1 MAITMMSKPSLGAN
15 SRVAFRAQKQRGQR
29 RLPVALA
36 FPNLLGGKS
45 SNGTGAVEM
54 IKDEIMKD
62 IKYRESTGAGSDKA
76 ETTYSATAWSV
87 HNRLVD
93 SFNQTHAHW
102 KKKDPKFVYY
112 LSAEF
117 LMGRTMT
124 NAIYN
129 LGLEGEYADAV
140 RALGTDLETVT
151 STEIDAALGNG
162 GLGRLAS
169 CFLDSMA
176 SLDLPGWGYGIRYR
190 YGMFKQG
197 ISADGKQIESPDKWI
212 PGTGNPWEIR
222 RPETRFPVG
231 FYGSV
236 GADGTWTPEENVHA
250 VACDVPI
257 PGYRTTTTSNL
268 RLWDCEPMEEFD
280 LEAFNAGEYE
290 KAVLNKRKA
299 DEIVAVLYPNDATAE
314 GKELRL
320 KQQYFFV
327 AASLQDTLARF
338 LETQSDF
345 EKLPEKACFQMN
357 DTHPTIAVPELMRL
371 LIDVHGL
378 EFNKAWEITKKSL
391 AYTNH
396 TVMPEAL
403 EKWPVAV
410 LQKLLPRHMQLI
422 EQINDTWLA
431 SIKGHVE
438 KKVAAAAA
446 AAKPTDPAEVSTED
460 SAEEAEEEAV
470 DPVAEALEAYSI
482 IQSNPW
488 NKSEKLI
495 NMAYLAVVG
504 SFAVNGVAAIHSE
517 IIKEDIFPQ
526 FVEIFPEKF
535 QNKTNGVTLRR
546 WLAYCNPELAA
557 LITEALGTE
566 DWIRDATLLAK
577 LKPMADDAAFRKKWM
592 AVKLKRKEKLAA
604 HIKASTGYD
613 VPVASMFDV
622 QVKRIHEYKRQL
634 MNAVSLI
641 HRYQTIKAASPEERA
656 KMVPRVTI
664 LGGKAAS
671 AYYMAKKIVALIN
684 AISKTVNN
692 DPEVGD
698 LLKVIFLPN
707 YNVTEAEVIIPA
719 AELSQ
724 HISTAGT
731 EASGTSNM
739 KFALNGSTIIG
750 TMDGANIEIAENTGE
765 ENLFIFGVDAADVP
779 RLREERTSMNRD
791 DYDPR
796 WNAAWDAVR
805 EGVFGD
811 KEYFQNLVE
820 SVNDVH
826 LGKGEFADNND
837 WFLCAND
844 FASYMR
850 AQDEADALYADQ
862 DAWTKRWVLI
872 STDVRSLIVRP
883 ATLSLALRSSLV
895 RQVDHLHGEQR
906 VLLERP
912 HNHAVRER
920 DLERQTVEAVR
931 EQTLRFFCVP
941 HAYLLFVIVIIMM
954 LLAHVL
960 PYTTLG
966 RPSPGPPGPLT
977 PGRHRPASRPASSCR
992 PAIPRRPAFRPFRP
1006 VWKTPL
1012 SPRRSIS
1019 RGSAR

>member
-1 MAITMMSKPSLGAN
+1 MAG
-15 SRVAFRAQKQRGQR
+15 
-29 RLPVALA
+29 
-36 FPNLLGGKS
+36 
-45 SNGTGAVEM
+45 
-54 IKDEIMKD
+54 
-62 IKYRESTGAGSDKA
+62 GSDKS
-76 ETTYSATAWSV
+76 ESTYAATAWSV

-93 SFNQTHAHW
+93 SFNHTHEYW
-102 KKKDPKFVYY
+102 QKKDPKFVYY

-151 STEIDAALGNG
+151 SAEVDAALGNG

-197 ISADGKQIESPDKWI
+197 IAADGKQMELPDKWI
-212 PGTGNPWEIR
+212 PETGNPWEIR
-222 RPETRFPVG
+222 RSAIRFPVG

-236 GADGTWTPEENVHA
+236 TNGTWTPAETVEA

-280 LEAFNAGEYE
+280 LEAFNAGEYD

-299 DEIVAVLYPNDATAE
+299 DEIVAILYPNDATEE

-338 LETQSDF
+338 LETHSDL

-410 LQKLLPRHMQLI
+410 LEKLLPRHMQLI
-422 EQINDTWLA
+422 EQINATWLA
-431 SIKGHVE
+431 SIQGHVE
-438 KKVAAAAA
+438 KKVAVAAPA
-446 AAKPTDPAEVSTED
+446 DPADVPTED
-460 SAEEAEEEAV
+460 SAEDDV
-470 DPVAEALEAYSI
+470 DSVAEALKEYSI
-482 IQSNPW
+482 FQENPW
-488 NKSEKLI
+488 NKGEMLV

-546 WLAYCNPELAA
+546 WLAYCNPELAS
-557 LITEALGTE
+557 LITEALGTDE
-566 DWIRDATLLAK
+566 WIRDATLLAK
-577 LKPMADDAAFRKKWM
+577 LKPMAEDAAFRKKWM

-613 VPVASMFDV
+613 VPVKSMFDV

-634 MNAVSLI
+634 MNAISLV
-641 HRYQTIKAASPEERA
+641 HRYQNIKAASPEERA
-656 KMVPRVTI
+656 KMIPRVAI
-664 LGGKAAS
+664 MGGKAAS

-684 AISKTVNN
+684 AVSNTVNN

-750 TMDGANIEIAENTGE
+750 TMDGANIEIAENTGI
-765 ENLFIFGVDAADVP
+765 ENLFTFGVDAADIS
-779 RLREERTSMNRD
+779 RLREERKD
-791 DYDPR
+791 FKDYDPR
-796 WNAAWDAVR
+796 WNAAFDAIR
-805 EGVFGD
+805 
-811 KEYFQNLVE
+811 
-820 SVNDVH
+820 
-826 LGKGEFADNND
+826 KGEFGDAEYFEDLVDSVNVMNERNND
-837 WFLCAND
+837 WFLVAND
-844 FASYMR
+844 FATYMD

-862 DAWTKRWVLI
+862 EEWTKRSIIYTASNGFFSSDRTI
-872 STDVRSLIVRP
+872 SQYANEIWNVK
-883 ATLSLALRSSLV
+883 
-895 RQVDHLHGEQR
+895 
-906 VLLERP
+906 
-912 HNHAVRER
+912 
-920 DLERQTVEAVR
+920 
-931 EQTLRFFCVP
+931 
-941 HAYLLFVIVIIMM
+941 
-954 LLAHVL
+954 
-960 PYTTLG
+960 
-966 RPSPGPPGPLT
+966 
-977 PGRHRPASRPASSCR
+977 
-992 PAIPRRPAFRPFRP
+992 P
-1006 VWKTPL
+1006 VKPN
-1012 SPRRSIS
+1012 
-1019 RGSAR
+1019 

>member
-1 MAITMMSKPSLGAN
+1 MAG
-15 SRVAFRAQKQRGQR
+15 
-29 RLPVALA
+29 
-36 FPNLLGGKS
+36 
-45 SNGTGAVEM
+45 
-54 IKDEIMKD
+54 
-62 IKYRESTGAGSDKA
+62 GSDKS
-76 ETTYSATAWSV
+76 ESTYAATAWSV

-93 SFNQTHAHW
+93 SFNHTHEYW
-102 KKKDPKFVYY
+102 QKKDPKFVYY

-151 STEIDAALGNG
+151 SAEVDAALGNG

-197 ISADGKQIESPDKWI
+197 IAADGKQMELPDKWI
-212 PGTGNPWEIR
+212 PETGNPWEIR
-222 RPETRFPVG
+222 RSAIRFPVG

-236 GADGTWTPEENVHA
+236 TNGTWTPAETVEA

-280 LEAFNAGEYE
+280 LEAFNAGEYD

-299 DEIVAVLYPNDATAE
+299 DEIVAILYPNDATEE

-338 LETQSDF
+338 SETHSDL

-410 LQKLLPRHMQLI
+410 LEKLLPRHMQLI
-422 EQINDTWLA
+422 EQINATWLA
-431 SIKGHVE
+431 SIQGHVE
-438 KKVAAAAA
+438 KKVAVAAPA
-446 AAKPTDPAEVSTED
+446 DPADVPTED
-460 SAEEAEEEAV
+460 SAEDDV
-470 DPVAEALEAYSI
+470 DSVAEALKEYSI
-482 IQSNPW
+482 VQENPW
-488 NKSEKLI
+488 NKGEMLV

-546 WLAYCNPELAA
+546 WLAYCNPELAS
-557 LITEALGTE
+557 LITEALGTDE
-566 DWIRDATLLAK
+566 WIRDATLLAK
-577 LKPMADDAAFRKKWM
+577 LKPMAEDAAFRKKWM

-613 VPVASMFDV
+613 VPVKSMFDV

-634 MNAVSLI
+634 MNAISLV
-641 HRYQTIKAASPEERA
+641 HRYQNIKAASPEERA
-656 KMVPRVTI
+656 KMIPRVAI
-664 LGGKAAS
+664 MGGKAAS

-684 AISKTVNN
+684 AVSNTVNN

-750 TMDGANIEIAENTGE
+750 TMDGANIEIAENTGI
-765 ENLFIFGVDAADVP
+765 ENLFTFGVDAADIS
-779 RLREERTSMNRD
+779 RLREERKD
-791 DYDPR
+791 FKDYDPR
-796 WNAAWDAVR
+796 WNAAFDAIR
-805 EGVFGD
+805 
-811 KEYFQNLVE
+811 
-820 SVNDVH
+820 
-826 LGKGEFADNND
+826 KGEFGDAEYFEDLVDSVNVMNERNND
-837 WFLCAND
+837 WFLVAND
-844 FASYMR
+844 FATYMD

-862 DAWTKRWVLI
+862 EEWTKRSIIYTASNGFFSSDRTI
-872 STDVRSLIVRP
+872 SQYANEIWNVK
-883 ATLSLALRSSLV
+883 
-895 RQVDHLHGEQR
+895 
-906 VLLERP
+906 
-912 HNHAVRER
+912 
-920 DLERQTVEAVR
+920 
-931 EQTLRFFCVP
+931 
-941 HAYLLFVIVIIMM
+941 
-954 LLAHVL
+954 
-960 PYTTLG
+960 
-966 RPSPGPPGPLT
+966 
-977 PGRHRPASRPASSCR
+977 
-992 PAIPRRPAFRPFRP
+992 P
-1006 VWKTPL
+1006 VKPN
-1012 SPRRSIS
+1012 
-1019 RGSAR
+1019 

>member
-1 MAITMMSKPSLGAN
+1 MVMSVTSKPSLGAK
-15 SRVAFRAQKQRGQR
+15 SRLASRNQPKR
-29 RLPVALA
+29 RFPVALA
-36 FPNLLGGKS
+36 LPNLLGGKS

-54 IKDEIMKD
+54 IKDEISRD
-62 IKYRESTGAGSDKA
+62 IKYRESTGSSDKA
-76 ETTYSATAWSV
+76 EATYAATAWSV

-93 SFNQTHAHW
+93 SFNQTHEHW
-102 KKKDPKFVYY
+102 EKKDPKFVYY

-197 ISADGKQIESPDKWI
+197 IAADGKQVELPDKWI
-212 PGTGNPWEIR
+212 PETGNPWEIR
-222 RPETRFPVG
+222 RSAIRFPVG

-236 GADGTWTPEENVHA
+236 DTDGVWAPEENVHA

-268 RLWDCEPMEEFD
+268 RLWDCEPIEEFD
-280 LEAFNAGEYE
+280 LGAFNAGEYE
-290 KAVLNKRKA
+290 KAVVNKRKA

-327 AASLQDTLARF
+327 AASLQDTLSRF
-338 LETQSDF
+338 LETHSDF

-378 EFNKAWEITKKSL
+378 EFNKAWEITKKCL

-403 EKWPVAV
+403 EKWPVVV

-422 EQINDTWLA
+422 EQINDAWLA
-431 SIKGHVE
+431 SIQGHVE

-446 AAKPTDPAEVSTED
+446 AAKPADPSEVPTED
-460 SAEEAEEEAV
+460 SAEEAEEPI
-470 DPVAEALEAYSI
+470 DPIAEALKEYSI
-482 IQSNPW
+482 IQENPW
-488 NKSEKLI
+488 EKGEMLI

-546 WLAYCNPELAA
+546 WLAYCNPELAL
-557 LITEALGTE
+557 LITEALGTDE
-566 DWIRDATLLAK
+566 WIRDATLLAN
-577 LKPMADDAAFRKKWM
+577 LKPMAEDAAFRKKWM
-592 AVKLKRKEKLAA
+592 NVKLQRKQKLAA
-604 HIKASTGYD
+604 HIKASTGFD
-613 VPVASMFDV
+613 VPVSSMFDV

-641 HRYQTIKAASPEERA
+641 NRYQKIKAASPEERA
-656 KMVPRVTI
+656 MMVPRVSI
-664 LGGKAAS
+664 MGGKAAS
-671 AYYMAKKIVALIN
+671 AYYMARKIVALVN

-707 YNVTEAEVIIPA
+707 YNVTEAEIIIPA

-750 TMDGANIEIAENTGE
+750 TMDGANIEIADNTGI
-765 ENLFIFGVDAADVP
+765 ENLFTFGVDAADVP
-779 RLREERTSMNRD
+779 RLRDERKSLGRD

-796 WNAAWDAVR
+796 WNAAFDAVR

-811 KEYFQNLVE
+811 AEYFEDLVD
-820 SVNDVH
+820 SVNDMS
-826 LGKGEFADNND
+826 KGND
-837 WFLCAND
+837 WFLVAND
-844 FASYMR
+844 FASYMD

-862 DAWTKRWVLI
+862 EEWTKRSI
-872 STDVRSLIVRP
+872 IYTASNGFF
-883 ATLSLALRSSLV
+883 SSDRTINQYAQEIWNV
-895 RQVDHLHGEQR
+895 K
-906 VLLERP
+906 P
-912 HNHAVRER
+912 
-920 DLERQTVEAVR
+920 
-931 EQTLRFFCVP
+931 CKP
-941 HAYLLFVIVIIMM
+941 
-954 LLAHVL
+954 
-960 PYTTLG
+960 
-966 RPSPGPPGPLT
+966 
-977 PGRHRPASRPASSCR
+977 
-992 PAIPRRPAFRPFRP
+992 
-1006 VWKTPL
+1006 
-1012 SPRRSIS
+1012 
-1019 RGSAR
+1019 

>member
-1 MAITMMSKPSLGAN
+1 
-15 SRVAFRAQKQRGQR
+15 
-29 RLPVALA
+29 
-36 FPNLLGGKS
+36 
-45 SNGTGAVEM
+45 
-54 IKDEIMKD
+54 
-62 IKYRESTGAGSDKA
+62 
-76 ETTYSATAWSV
+76 
-87 HNRLVD
+87 VD
-93 SFNQTHAHW
+93 SFNHTHEYW
-102 KKKDPKFVYY
+102 QKKDPKFVYY

-151 STEIDAALGNG
+151 SAEVDAALGNG

-197 ISADGKQIESPDKWI
+197 IAADGKQMELPDKWI
-212 PGTGNPWEIR
+212 PETGNPWEIR
-222 RPETRFPVG
+222 RSAIRFPVG

-236 GADGTWTPEENVHA
+236 TNGTWTPAETVEA

-280 LEAFNAGEYE
+280 LEAFNAGEYD

-299 DEIVAVLYPNDATAE
+299 DEIVAILYPNDATEE

-338 LETQSDF
+338 LETHSDL

-410 LQKLLPRHMQLI
+410 LEKLLPRHMQLI
-422 EQINDTWLA
+422 EQINATWLA
-431 SIKGHVE
+431 SIQGHVE
-438 KKVAAAAA
+438 KKVAVAAPA
-446 AAKPTDPAEVSTED
+446 DPADVPTED
-460 SAEEAEEEAV
+460 SAEDDV
-470 DPVAEALEAYSI
+470 DSVAEALKEYSI
-482 IQSNPW
+482 VQENPW
-488 NKSEKLI
+488 NKGEMLV

-546 WLAYCNPELAA
+546 WLAYCNPELAS
-557 LITEALGTE
+557 LITEALGTDE
-566 DWIRDATLLAK
+566 WIRDATLLAK
-577 LKPMADDAAFRKKWM
+577 LKPMAEDAAFRKKWM

-613 VPVASMFDV
+613 VPVKSMFDV

-634 MNAVSLI
+634 MNAISLV
-641 HRYQTIKAASPEERA
+641 HRYQNIKAASPEERA
-656 KMVPRVTI
+656 KMIPRVAI
-664 LGGKAAS
+664 MGGKAAS

-684 AISKTVNN
+684 AVSNTVNN

-750 TMDGANIEIAENTGE
+750 TMDGANIEIAENTGI
-765 ENLFIFGVDAADVP
+765 ENLFTFGVDAADIS
-779 RLREERTSMNRD
+779 RLREERKD
-791 DYDPR
+791 FKDYDPR
-796 WNAAWDAVR
+796 WNAAFDAIR
-805 EGVFGD
+805 
-811 KEYFQNLVE
+811 
-820 SVNDVH
+820 
-826 LGKGEFADNND
+826 KGEFGDAEYFEDLVDSVNVMNERNND
-837 WFLCAND
+837 WFLVAND
-844 FASYMR
+844 FATYMD

-862 DAWTKRWVLI
+862 EEWTKRSIIYTASNGFFSSDRTI
-872 STDVRSLIVRP
+872 SQYANEIWNVK
-883 ATLSLALRSSLV
+883 
-895 RQVDHLHGEQR
+895 
-906 VLLERP
+906 
-912 HNHAVRER
+912 
-920 DLERQTVEAVR
+920 
-931 EQTLRFFCVP
+931 
-941 HAYLLFVIVIIMM
+941 
-954 LLAHVL
+954 
-960 PYTTLG
+960 
-966 RPSPGPPGPLT
+966 
-977 PGRHRPASRPASSCR
+977 
-992 PAIPRRPAFRPFRP
+992 P
-1006 VWKTPL
+1006 VKPN
-1012 SPRRSIS
+1012 
-1019 RGSAR
+1019 

>member
-1 MAITMMSKPSLGAN
+1 M
-15 SRVAFRAQKQRGQR
+15 
-29 RLPVALA
+29 
-36 FPNLLGGKS
+36 
-45 SNGTGAVEM
+45 
-54 IKDEIMKD
+54 
-62 IKYRESTGAGSDKA
+62 
-76 ETTYSATAWSV
+76 

-93 SFNQTHAHW
+93 SFNRTHEHW
-102 KKKDPKFVYY
+102 QKKDPKFVYY

-151 STEIDAALGNG
+151 SAEVDAALGNG

-197 ISADGKQIESPDKWI
+197 IAADGKQMEVPDKWI
-212 PGTGNPWEIR
+212 PETGNPWEIR
-222 RPETRFPVG
+222 RSAIRFPVG

-236 GADGTWTPEENVHA
+236 SNGTWTPAENVEA

-280 LEAFNAGEYE
+280 LEAFNAGEYD

-299 DEIVAVLYPNDATAE
+299 DEIVAVLYPNDATEE

-338 LETQSDF
+338 LEKHSDL

-410 LQKLLPRHMQLI
+410 LEKLLPRHMQLI
-422 EQINDTWLA
+422 EQINATWLA
-431 SIKGHVE
+431 SIQGHVE
-438 KKVAAAAA
+438 KKVASAAPA
-446 AAKPTDPAEVSTED
+446 DPADVPTED
-460 SAEEAEEEAV
+460 SEEEDV
-470 DPVAEALEAYSI
+470 DPVAEALKKYSI
-482 IQSNPW
+482 VQENPW
-488 NKSEKLI
+488 NKGEMLV

-546 WLAYCNPELAA
+546 WLAYCNPELSS
-557 LITEALGTE
+557 LITEALGTDE
-566 DWIRDATLLAK
+566 WIRDATLLAK
-577 LKPMADDAAFRKKWM
+577 LKPMAEDAAFRKKWM

-613 VPVASMFDV
+613 VPVKSMFDV

-641 HRYQTIKAASPEERA
+641 HRYQKIKAASPEERA
-656 KMVPRVTI
+656 KMIPRVAI
-664 LGGKAAS
+664 MGGKAAS

-684 AISKTVNN
+684 AVSKTVNN

-707 YNVTEAEVIIPA
+707 YNVTEAEIIIPA

-750 TMDGANIEIAENTGE
+750 TMDGANIEIAENTGI
-765 ENLFIFGVDAADVP
+765 ENLFTFGVDAADIS
-779 RLREERTSMNRD
+779 RLREERKD
-791 DYDPR
+791 FKDYDPR
-796 WNAAWDAVR
+796 WNAAFEAIR
-805 EGVFGD
+805 
-811 KEYFQNLVE
+811 
-820 SVNDVH
+820 
-826 LGKGEFADNND
+826 KGEFGDAEYFEDLADSVNVMNDRHND
-837 WFLCAND
+837 WFLVAND
-844 FASYMR
+844 FATYMD

-862 DAWTKRWVLI
+862 EEWTKRSIIYTASNGFFSSDRTI
-872 STDVRSLIVRP
+872 SQYANEIWGVK
-883 ATLSLALRSSLV
+883 
-895 RQVDHLHGEQR
+895 
-906 VLLERP
+906 
-912 HNHAVRER
+912 
-920 DLERQTVEAVR
+920 
-931 EQTLRFFCVP
+931 
-941 HAYLLFVIVIIMM
+941 
-954 LLAHVL
+954 
-960 PYTTLG
+960 
-966 RPSPGPPGPLT
+966 
-977 PGRHRPASRPASSCR
+977 
-992 PAIPRRPAFRPFRP
+992 P
-1006 VWKTPL
+1006 VKPN
-1012 SPRRSIS
+1012 
-1019 RGSAR
+1019 